1 MREDD
6 KLYKVI
12 VYKILTI
19 LNTIHQAGI
28 IHRDIKPENV
38 LISHLKIVD
47 GHIDYN
53 AIDIHIVILLSIHS
67 FYRLILVQLFYLLF
81 RVYIQ
86 FLLH

>member
-38 LISHLKIVD
+38 LVSHLKIVD

-53 AIDIHIVILLSIHS
+53 AASTAFLTSSISVVGSKRAITLPSLAMRNLVKFH
-67 FYRLILVQLFYLLF
+67 LI
-81 RVYIQ
+81 
-86 FLLH
+86 

>member
-53 AIDIHIVILLSIHS
+53 AIDIHIVISLIYS
-67 FYRLILVQLFYLLF
+67 FIL
-81 RVYIQ
+81 
-86 FLLH
+86 